1 MGQLKGG
8 IMRRPLAML
17 ALSCFLLDAVSGLA
31 DQFSAADTG
40 GAIRTDANIVT
51 GLDVSDSMDGE
62 ETQIQI
68 EGMAIAMQ
76 APEVLSAIGSGRY
89 GQIGFAVFLW
99 AEHSIPVFA
108 SWELISSRQDARE
121 IADDMVLRLR
131 TILDSKPM
139 QLGELTDVSAAMEYG
154 AEMLRTSP
162 YAGDRMIMNIVG
174 DGVDNVGEGPQRVR
188 DALVARDVTIDGV
201 AIGGDPSVLDYFRRH
216 VIGGPMA
223 FVLAAKDRE
232 KLIEVLARK
241 FMTEIVQNVERTN
254 QDHR

>member
-8 IMRRPLAML
+8 IMRQLLATL
-17 ALSCFLLDAVSGLA
+17 ALGCFLLDAGIGLA
-31 DQFSAADTG
+31 DQFDAADT

-51 GLDVSDSMDGE
+51 GLDVSGSIDGN

-76 APEVLSAIGSGRY
+76 APEILSAIASGRH

-99 AEHSIPVFA
+99 AENSVPVFV
-108 SWELISSRQDARE
+108 SWKLIGSRQDARE
-121 IADDMVLRLR
+121 TADDMVSRLQ
-131 TILDSKPM
+131 TILSSKPA
-139 QLGELTDVSAAMEYG
+139 QLGDLTDVSAAMEY
-154 AEMLRTSP
+154 ADRMLRTAP
-162 YAGDRMIMNIVG
+162 FAGDRMIINIVG

-201 AIGGDPSVLDYFRRH
+201 VLGGDPTVLDYFRRH
-216 VIGGPMA
+216 VIGGPTA
-223 FVLAAKDRE
+223 FVLAVKDRE
-232 KLIEVLARK
+232 RLVEVLARK
-241 FMTEIVQNVERTN
+241 FVTEIVLNIERTN